1 MSLPGVEIHGV
12 SKRFK
17 LYKDKPQSFKERV
30 IRAGRNRSEEF
41 WALSDVSFDV
51 AEGETLGLLGHN
63 GSGKSTLLKCVAG
76 TLRPTTG
83 TIRTRGRL
91 AALLE
96 LGAGFHGD
104 LTGRENMYL
113 NGSILGFSRTD
124 INSIFDEVV
133 GFAELEQ
140 FIDLQVKH
148 YSSGMVARLGF
159 SIAIHV
165 DPDVLL
171 VDEVLSVGDESF
183 QRKCMEKIKGFQRD
197 GRTIFLVTHAADLVR
212 QLCSRAAVLDHGELI
227 AVGPPNDAVR
237 AFRESLVKRGIEIP
251 DEAKETTAE
260 RLTRVVRFTAT
271 RIEYPNGRSF
281 IYSDEP
287 LGISFDYEASRDVDN
302 CVFAINVIDPD
313 GIMVVGSNSEL
324 IGVPT
329 PVQVGRGSVTFKLDR
344 VPLLDGRYQVNLG
357 IHDTEGI
364 EFDHRDGLDSFTV
377 QSHGRAIGR
386 VSIPIH
392 LEHERLTPPLGQVVA
407 G

>member
-1 MSLPGVEIHGV
+1 MSLPGVEIHDV

-17 LYKDKPQSFKERV
+17 LYKDKPQSLKERV
-30 IRAGRNRSEEF
+30 IRAGRNRTEDF
-41 WALSDVSFDV
+41 WALRDVSFDV

-113 NGSILGFSRTD
+113 NGSILGFSRAD
-124 INSIFDEVV
+124 IDSIFDEVV

-237 AFRESLVKRGIEIP
+237 AFRDSLV
-251 DEAKETTAE
+251 
-260 RLTRVVRFTAT
+260 
-271 RIEYPNGRSF
+271 
-281 IYSDEP
+281 
-287 LGISFDYEASRDVDN
+287 
-302 CVFAINVIDPD
+302 
-313 GIMVVGSNSEL
+313 
-324 IGVPT
+324 
-329 PVQVGRGSVTFKLDR
+329 
-344 VPLLDGRYQVNLG
+344 
-357 IHDTEGI
+357 
-364 EFDHRDGLDSFTV
+364 
-377 QSHGRAIGR
+377 
-386 VSIPIH
+386 
-392 LEHERLTPPLGQVVA
+392 
-407 G
+407 